1 MSLLTKIKWYNGYSG
16 KVYRGADASLFAYKR
31 AALKGNGARDRGG
44 I

>member
-1 MSLLTKIKWYNGYSG
+1 MSFWEQIKWYNGYSG
-16 KVYRGADASLFAYKR
+16 KVCRGADASLFAYER